1 LHPANLQEVSTVEQ
15 VPALVSLILASLV
28 VMGSPGPSTM
38 SVTAVGAAFG
48 FRRSLA
54 YLSGIVLG
62 TTAVLVAVAAGVVA
76 MLMSLPRL
84 ASVLVAASAAYIA
97 YLAFKIATAPPLSR
111 QDQEAG
117 APSFAGGF
125 LLAVANPKAY
135 LAIAAVFAGT
145 TLAVESRLIEAM
157 LKTGALTITIVVI
170 HLCWLTAGVSLS
182 RLLHHPVSSR
192 IVNLLFATILIFTT
206 IMAIARD

>member
-1 LHPANLQEVSTVEQ
+1 MEQ
-15 VPALVSLILASLV
+15 LPALASLILASLV

-54 YLSGIVLG
+54 YLAGIILG

-84 ASVLVAASAAYIA
+84 APVLAAASAAYIA
-97 YLAFKIATAPPLSR
+97 FLAFKIATAPPLSR
-111 QDQEAG
+111 QHQAAS

-125 LLAVANPKAY
+125 LLGVANPKAY

-145 TLAVESRLIEAM
+145 TLAVESRLIDAM
-157 LKTGALTITIVVI
+157 LKTGVLTIAIVVI
-170 HLCWLTAGVSLS
+170 HLCWLTAGVWLS

-192 IVNLLFATILIFTT
+192 IVNLLFAAILIFTT
-206 IMAIARD
+206 IMAIAGD

>member
-1 LHPANLQEVSTVEQ
+1 MEQ
-15 VPALVSLILASLV
+15 LPALASLILASLV

-54 YLSGIVLG
+54 YLAGIILG

-84 ASVLVAASAAYIA
+84 APVLAAASAAYIA
-97 YLAFKIATAPPLSR
+97 FLAFKIATAPPLSR
-111 QDQEAG
+111 QHQAAS

-125 LLAVANPKAY
+125 LLGVANPKAY

-145 TLAVESRLIEAM
+145 TLAVESRLIDAM
-157 LKTGALTITIVVI
+157 LKTGVLTITIVVI
-170 HLCWLTAGVSLS
+170 HLCWLTAGVWLS

-192 IVNLLFATILIFTT
+192 IVNLLFAAILIFTT
-206 IMAIARD
+206 IMAIAGD

>member
-1 LHPANLQEVSTVEQ
+1 MEQ
-15 VPALVSLILASLV
+15 LPALASLILASLA

-54 YLSGIVLG
+54 YLTGIILG

-84 ASVLVAASAAYIA
+84 APVLVAVSAAYIA

-111 QDQEAG
+111 QDPAAG

-125 LLAVANPKAY
+125 LLGVANPKAY

-145 TLAVESRLIEAM
+145 NLAVESHVIEAM
-157 LKTGALTITIVVI
+157 LKTAILTIMIVVI
-170 HLCWLTAGVSLS
+170 HLGWLTAGVSLS

-192 IVNLLFATILIFTT
+192 IVNLLFAAILIVTT
-206 IMAIARD
+206 VMAIARG

>member
-1 LHPANLQEVSTVEQ
+1 MEQ
-15 VPALVSLILASLV
+15 APALVSLILASLV

-54 YLSGIVLG
+54 YLTGIILG
-62 TTAVLVAVAAGVVA
+62 TISVLVAVAAGVVA
-76 MLMSLPRL
+76 ILMSLPRL
-84 ASVLVAASAAYIA
+84 APVLVAASAAYIA
-97 YLAFKIATAPPLSR
+97 YLAFKIATAPPLSG
-111 QDQEAG
+111 QDQAAS

-125 LLAVANPKAY
+125 LLGVANPKAY

-145 TLAVESRLIEAM
+145 TLAVESRMIEAM
-157 LKTGALTITIVVI
+157 LKTAVLTIMIVVI

-182 RLLHHPVSSR
+182 RLLRHPVSSR
-192 IVNLLFATILIFTT
+192 IVNLLFAAILIITT
-206 IMAIARD
+206 ITAIARD

>member
-1 LHPANLQEVSTVEQ
+1 MEQ
-15 VPALVSLILASLV
+15 VPALVALILASLV
-28 VMGSPGPSTM
+28 VMGSPGPATM

-54 YLSGIVLG
+54 YLTGIILG

-84 ASVLVAASAAYIA
+84 APVLVTASAAYIA

-111 QDQEAG
+111 QDQAAS

-125 LLAVANPKAY
+125 LLGVANPKAY

-145 TLAVESRLIEAM
+145 TLAVESRMIEAM
-157 LKTGALTITIVVI
+157 LKAAVLTIMIVVI
-170 HLCWLTAGVSLS
+170 HVCWLTAGVSLS

-192 IVNLLFATILIFTT
+192 VVNLLFAAILIFTT
-206 IMAIARD
+206 MIAIARG

>member
-1 LHPANLQEVSTVEQ
+1 MEQ

-48 FRRSLA
+48 FRRTLA
-54 YLSGIVLG
+54 YVTGLILG
-62 TTAVLVAVAAGVVA
+62 TATVLLAVAGGVVA

-84 ASVLVAASAAYIA
+84 APVLIAASAAYIA
-97 YLAFKIATAPPLSR
+97 YLAYKIATAPPLS
-111 QDQEAG
+111 QQSQATG
-117 APSFAGGF
+117 APSLAGGF
-125 LLAVANPKAY
+125 LLGVANPKAY
-135 LAIAAVFAGT
+135 FAIAAVFAGT

-157 LKTGALTITIVVI
+157 LKTAVLTVMIVVI
-170 HLCWLTAGVSLS
+170 HLGWLMAGVSLS

-192 IVNLLFATILIFTT
+192 IVNLLFAAILIVTTIL
-206 IMAIARD
+206 AVARN

>member
-1 LHPANLQEVSTVEQ
+1 MEQ
-15 VPALVSLILASLV
+15 LPALASLILASLV

-54 YLSGIVLG
+54 YLAGIILG

-84 ASVLVAASAAYIA
+84 APVLAAASAAYIA
-97 YLAFKIATAPPLSR
+97 FLAFKIATAPPLSR
-111 QDQEAG
+111 QHQAAS

-125 LLAVANPKAY
+125 LLGVANPKAY

-145 TLAVESRLIEAM
+145 TLAGESRLIDAM
-157 LKTGALTITIVVI
+157 LKTGVLTITIVVI
-170 HLCWLTAGVSLS
+170 HLCWLTAGVWLS

-192 IVNLLFATILIFTT
+192 IVNLLFAAILIFTT
-206 IMAIARD
+206 IMAIAGD

>member
-1 LHPANLQEVSTVEQ
+1 VEQ

-48 FRRSLA
+48 FRGSLA
-54 YLSGIVLG
+54 YLTGIILG

-84 ASVLVAASAAYIA
+84 APVLVAASAAYIA

-111 QDQEAG
+111 QDQAAS

-125 LLAVANPKAY
+125 LLSVANPKAY

-145 TLAVESRLIEAM
+145 TLAVESRMIEAM
-157 LKTGALTITIVVI
+157 LKTAVLTIMIVVI
-170 HLCWLTAGVSLS
+170 HVCWLTVGVSLS

-192 IVNLLFATILIFTT
+192 IVNLLFAAVLIITT
-206 IMAIARD
+206 IIAIARD

>member
-1 LHPANLQEVSTVEQ
+1 MTSFSGIWRP
-15 VPALVSLILASLV
+15 LVSLLLASLV

-54 YLSGIVLG
+54 YLAGIVLG
-62 TTAVLVAVAAGVVA
+62 TTAVLLAVSAGVVA

-84 ASVLVAASAAYIA
+84 APVLVGASAAYIA
-97 YLAFKIATAPPLSR
+97 YLAFKIATSPPLSR
-111 QDQEAG
+111 QTREAG
-117 APSFAGGF
+117 APSFVGGF

-145 TLAVESRLIEAM
+145 SLAVESPVIEAI
-157 LKTGALTITIVVI
+157 LKTGVLAIMIVVI
-170 HLCWLTAGVSLS
+170 HLSWLAAGVSFS
-182 RLLHHPVSSR
+182 RLLHHPVGSR
-192 IVNLLFATILIFTT
+192 IVNLLFAAILIATT
-206 IMAIARD
+206 VMAIVHD

>member
-1 LHPANLQEVSTVEQ
+1 MEQ
-15 VPALVSLILASLV
+15 LPALASLILASLA

-54 YLSGIVLG
+54 YLTGIILG

-84 ASVLVAASAAYIA
+84 APVLVAVSAAYIA

-111 QDQEAG
+111 QDPAAG

-125 LLAVANPKAY
+125 LLGVANPKAY

-145 TLAVESRLIEAM
+145 TLAVESRMIEAL
-157 LKTGALTITIVVI
+157 LKTGVITIMIVVI

-182 RLLHHPVSSR
+182 RLLRHPVSSR
-192 IVNLLFATILIFTT
+192 IVNLLFAAILIITT
-206 IMAIARD
+206 VMAITHD

>member
-1 LHPANLQEVSTVEQ
+1 MEQ
-15 VPALVSLILASLV
+15 LPALASLILASLV

-54 YLSGIVLG
+54 YLAGLILG

-84 ASVLVAASAAYIA
+84 APVLAAASAAYIA
-97 YLAFKIATAPPLSR
+97 FLAFKIATAPPLSR
-111 QDQEAG
+111 QHQAAS

-125 LLAVANPKAY
+125 LLGVANPKAY

-145 TLAVESRLIEAM
+145 TLAVESRLIDAM
-157 LKTGALTITIVVI
+157 LKTGVLTIAIVVI
-170 HLCWLTAGVSLS
+170 HLCWLTAGVWLS

-192 IVNLLFATILIFTT
+192 IVNLLFAAILIFTT

>member
-1 LHPANLQEVSTVEQ
+1 MEQ
-15 VPALVSLILASLV
+15 VPAFVSLILASLV

-54 YLSGIVLG
+54 YLTGIILG
-62 TTAVLVAVAAGVVA
+62 TIAVLVAVAAGVVA
-76 MLMSLPRL
+76 VLMSLPRL
-84 ASVLVAASAAYIA
+84 TPVLVAASAAYII

-111 QDQEAG
+111 QHQAAS

-125 LLAVANPKAY
+125 LLGVANPKAY

-145 TLAVESRLIEAM
+145 TLAVESRMIEAM
-157 LKTGALTITIVVI
+157 LKTAVLMIMIVVI
-170 HLCWLTAGVSLS
+170 HVCWLTAGVSLS

-192 IVNLLFATILIFTT
+192 IVNLLFAAILIITT
-206 IMAIARD
+206 IMAIAHD